1 MWKAILLQV
10 QYPISVTGVIIIGA
24 VNADLQERR
33 NLGEILSRSFHELQ
47 PG

>member
-1 MWKAILLQV
+1 MWNTILLQV

-24 VNADLQERR
+24 DLQERK
-33 NLGEILSRSFHELQ
+33 NLREILSRSFHELQ